1 MRSCTTQYFIFSTIC
16 LGIYTHPRV
25 YEEHYYHSGN
35 KNQLIKDYKIIL
47 IFGLLRIPCFV
58 TWQTTAAVAAA
69 SVASRD
75 FSGVGGLG
83 ELLESSS
90 EASKLSSKSAK
101 ERRNRRKK
109 RRQKEMSEAED
120 KGDID
125 KFPKSESEDSI
136 RRKGFRFSAEGSQ
149 LTYEKRLTSPHQ
161 VQHSILLNLVCL
173 LQFYFHWYSSRFAYW
188 KLCKW

>member
-1 MRSCTTQYFIFSTIC
+1 MFIFGSI
-16 LGIYTHPRV
+16 R
-25 YEEHYYHSGN
+25 
-35 KNQLIKDYKIIL
+35 IL
-47 IFGLLRIPCFV
+47 CFV
-58 TWQTTAAVAAA
+58 TRQATAAVAAA

-101 ERRNRRKK
+101 ERRNRRKR

-136 RRKGFRFSAEGSQ
+136 RRKSFRFSTEGSQ
-149 LTYEKRLTSPHQ
+149 LTYEKRFTSPHQ
-161 VQHSILLNLVCL
+161 VQHTFSILSCTSVLVWL
-173 LQFYFHWYSSRFAYW
+173 LF
-188 KLCKW
+188 